1 MDGRTPESQSGTTS
15 GGRVSADR
23 PAVLVVRAPDR
34 PGLVAAVAAALR
46 DSGATIVDADSH
58 TDRAS
63 GIFLQRIAL
72 TGAGGTDLD
81 TAALLPR
88 LLTAQGAF
96 GLTFELHRPTG
107 PARLVIACSRHLHCA
122 SDLLARCALGELDAT
137 VVAVVSDKEDGRELA
152 ERHGVPFEHL
162 PVGDDRGAQER
173 RLGERIDA
181 LDPDLVVLARYMR
194 VLPGWLTD
202 RWFGRMI
209 NIHHSF
215 LPAFIGADPYRKAH
229 ERGVKLIGATAH
241 YVTEELDAGPI
252 IDQDV
257 VRVSHRDSVAD
268 LVRKGR
274 DVERLV
280 LADAVRWHLDHR
292 VVVFGNRTCVFA

>member
-15 GGRVSADR
+15 GGPVSADH
-23 PAVLVVRAPDR
+23 PAILVVRAPER
-34 PGLVAAVAAALR
+34 PGIVAAVAAALR
-46 DSGATIVDADSH
+46 DAGATIVDADSH
-58 TDRAS
+58 TDRTS
-63 GIFLQRIAL
+63 GLFLQRIAIA
-72 TGAGGTDLD
+72 GADGGDLD
-81 TAALLPR
+81 SSALLPR
-88 LLTAQGAF
+88 LLAVQGAF
-96 GLTFELHRPTG
+96 ALTFELHRPTDA
-107 PARLVIACSRHLHCA
+107 ARLVLLCSRHLHCA
-122 SDLLARCALGELDAT
+122 ADLLARCALGELDAT
-137 VVAVVSDKEDGRELA
+137 VVAVLSDKPEGRELA

-162 PVGDDRGAQER
+162 PPGDDRAAQER
-173 RLGERIDA
+173 LVGDRLAA

-202 RWFGRMI
+202 QWFGRMI

-252 IDQDV
+252 INQDV
-257 VRVSHRDSVAD
+257 VRVSHRDAVPD

-274 DVERLV
+274 DVERIV
-280 LADAVRWHLDHR
+280 LADAVRWHLEHR